1 VNISE
6 VKAIMAEHQKSTG
19 QKAARGAQVVGGII
33 KIATGIASQNYA
45 QAIIGAI
52 EVIPWKKVFTVIGAL
67 LFLLLIPIIIIA
79 SLPQLL
85 VNWALSGFDDLISR
99 NEHAAEMESYYYEVL
114 DEQQEGVEPDITRLI
129 CIQAVQKQQQVE
141 AINESDVEY
150 MIDISFSVDDETG
163 EVYNKTPDEIMDEMG
178 FDDEQKNW
186 ANLMYNVFT
195 GQKITPD
202 SEFVDKDRL
211 QSYEGVDL
219 DGLTYF
225 NQLDERWANEMYG
238 KTDTIGVAGCGPT
251 ALAIAISNL
260 TGDETDPVEVAEW
273 SYENGYVCEGSG
285 SYISLIPNAAEHFG
299 LNVEKLGKS
308 NAEELVEHLEDGKM
322 IIAIM
327 GAGHFTNT
335 GHFIVLR
342 GVTDD
347 GKILVADP
355 VSYNRSTMAWDVST
369 ILKEVKNAG
378 SGGPF
383 WSLSLPEPEPEEE

>member
-1 VNISE
+1 
-6 VKAIMAEHQKSTG
+6 MAEQQKSTG
-19 QKAARGAQVVGGII
+19 QKAARGAQVVGGIV

-202 SEFVDKDRL
+202 SEFVDKDSL
-211 QSYEGVDL
+211 QSYEGVTL
-219 DGLTYF
+219 DGLTYY

-273 SYENGYVCEGSG
+273 SYDNGYVCEGSG

-299 LNVEKLGKS
+299 LAVEKLGKS
-308 NAEELVEHLEDGKM
+308 NADELVEHLEDGKM

-355 VSYNRSTMAWDVST
+355 VSYNRSTMAWDIST

>member
-1 VNISE
+1 
-6 VKAIMAEHQKSTG
+6 VKRTMAEQQKSTG

-219 DGLTYF
+219 DGLTYY
-225 NQLDERWANEMYG
+225 NQLDERWANEKYG

-260 TGDETDPVEVAEW
+260 TGDEADPVEVAEW

-299 LNVEKLGKS
+299 LSVEKLGKS
-308 NAEELVEHLEDGKM
+308 NADELVEHLEDGKM

-327 GAGHFTNT
+327 GAGHFTNS

-355 VSYNRSTMAWDVST
+355 VSYNRSTMAWDIST

-383 WSLSLPEPEPEEE
+383 WSLSLQTDS

>member
-1 VNISE
+1 
-6 VKAIMAEHQKSTG
+6 MAEQQKSTG
-19 QKAARGAQVVGGII
+19 QKAARGAQVVGGIV

-211 QSYEGVDL
+211 QSYEGVTL
-219 DGLTYF
+219 DGLTYY

-299 LNVEKLGKS
+299 LSVEKLGKS
-308 NAEELVEHLEDGKM
+308 NAEELKQHLEDGKM

-355 VSYNRSTMAWDVST
+355 VSYNRSTMAWDIST

-383 WSLSLPEPEPEEE
+383 WSLSLPEPEPEE

>member
-1 VNISE
+1 
-6 VKAIMAEHQKSTG
+6 MAEQQKSTG

-45 QAIIGAI
+45 QAIIGAV

-211 QSYEGVDL
+211 QSYEGITL
-219 DGLTYF
+219 DGLTYY

-299 LNVEKLGKS
+299 LSVEKLGKS
-308 NAEELVEHLEDGKM
+308 SAEELKQHLEDGKM

-355 VSYNRSTMAWDVST
+355 VSYNRSTMAWDIST

>member
-1 VNISE
+1 
-6 VKAIMAEHQKSTG
+6 MAEQQKSTG

-114 DEQQEGVEPDITRLI
+114 EEQQEGVEPDITRLI

-150 MIDISFSVDDETG
+150 MIDISFSVDEDG

-219 DGLTYF
+219 DGLTYY

-260 TGDETDPVEVAEW
+260 TGDETDPTEVAEW
-273 SYENGYVCEGSG
+273 SYDNGYVCEGSG

-299 LNVEKLGKS
+299 LSVEKLGKS
-308 NAEELVEHLEDGKM
+308 NADELKQHLEDGKM

-335 GHFIVLR
+335 GHFIVLL

-369 ILKEVKNAG
+369 ILKEVKSAG
-378 SGGPF
+378 SGGPL
-383 WSLSLPEPEPEEE
+383 WALSLPKPEE

>member
-1 VNISE
+1 
-6 VKAIMAEHQKSTG
+6 MAEQQKSG
-19 QKAARGAQVVGGII
+19 AQKAARGAQVVGGII

-219 DGLTYF
+219 DGLTYY
-225 NQLDERWANEMYG
+225 NQLDERWANEKYG

-273 SYENGYVCEGSG
+273 SYDNGYVCEGSG

-299 LNVEKLGKS
+299 LSVEKLGKS
-308 NAEELVEHLEDGKM
+308 NAEELKQHLEDGKM

-383 WSLSLPEPEPEEE
+383 WALSLSEPEE

>member
-1 VNISE
+1 
-6 VKAIMAEHQKSTG
+6 MAEQQKSTG

-79 SLPQLL
+79 SLPQFL

-163 EVYNKTPDEIMDEMG
+163 EVYNKTPDEIMEAMG

-299 LNVEKLGKS
+299 LSVEKLGKS
-308 NAEELVEHLEDGKM
+308 SAEEIKQHLEDGKM

-327 GAGHFTNT
+327 GAGHFTST

-383 WSLSLPEPEPEEE
+383 WALSLPKPEE

>member
-1 VNISE
+1 
-6 VKAIMAEHQKSTG
+6 M
-19 QKAARGAQVVGGII
+19 II
-33 KIATGIASQNYA
+33 
-45 QAIIGAI
+45 
-52 EVIPWKKVFTVIGAL
+52 L
-67 LFLLLIPIIIIA
+67 

-85 VNWALSGFDDLISR
+85 VNWAFSGFDDLIFR
-99 NEHAAEMESYYYEVL
+99 NEHGTEMANYYYEVL
-114 DEQQEGVEPDITRLI
+114 EEQEEGVAPDITRLI

-141 AINESDVEY
+141 AITESDVEY
-150 MIDISFSVDDETG
+150 MIDISFSVDDDTG
-163 EVYNKTPDEIMDEMG
+163 EVYNKTPDEIMNELG
-178 FDDEQKNW
+178 FTDDQKNW

-211 QSYEGVDL
+211 QSYEGVTL
-219 DGLTYF
+219 DGFTYY

-251 ALAIAISNL
+251 ALAIAITSL
-260 TGDETDPVEVAEW
+260 TGHETDPVEVAEW

-285 SYISLIPNAAEHFG
+285 SYLSLIPAAAEYYG
-299 LNVEKLGKS
+299 LTVEKLGKS
-308 NAEELVEHLEDGKM
+308 SADELKQHLADGKM

-327 GAGHFTNT
+327 GAGHFTNS

-342 GVTDD
+342 GVTGG

-355 VSYNRSTMAWDVST
+355 VSYNKSIMEWNVSI
-369 ILKEVKNAG
+369 ILSEVKNAG

-383 WSLSLPEPEPEEE
+383 WAISLPGNEEV

>member
-1 VNISE
+1 
-6 VKAIMAEHQKSTG
+6 MAEQQKSTG

-45 QAIIGAI
+45 QAIIGAV

-114 DEQQEGVEPDITRLI
+114 EEQQEGVEPDITRLI

-211 QSYEGVDL
+211 QSYEGVTL
-219 DGLTYF
+219 DGLTYY

-299 LNVEKLGKS
+299 LSVEKLGKS
-308 NAEELVEHLEDGKM
+308 NAEELKQHLEDGKM

-355 VSYNRSTMAWDVST
+355 VSYNRSTMAWDIST

-383 WSLSLPEPEPEEE
+383 WSLSLPEPEPEE

>member
-1 VNISE
+1 
-6 VKAIMAEHQKSTG
+6 MAEQQKSTG

-45 QAIIGAI
+45 QAIIGAV

-299 LNVEKLGKS
+299 LSVEKLGKS

>member
-1 VNISE
+1 
-6 VKAIMAEHQKSTG
+6 MAEQQKSTG
-19 QKAARGAQVVGGII
+19 QKAARGAQVVGGIV

-150 MIDISFSVDDETG
+150 MIDISFSVDEDG

-211 QSYEGVDL
+211 QSYEGVDV
-219 DGLTYF
+219 DGLTYY
-225 NQLDERWANEMYG
+225 NQLDERWANEKYG

-299 LNVEKLGKS
+299 LSVEKLGKS

-369 ILKEVKNAG
+369 ILNEVKNAG

-383 WSLSLPEPEPEEE
+383 WSLSLPEPEPEE

>member
-1 VNISE
+1 
-6 VKAIMAEHQKSTG
+6 MAEQQKSTG

-150 MIDISFSVDDETG
+150 MIDISFSVDEDG

-299 LNVEKLGKS
+299 LSVEKLGKS

>member
-1 VNISE
+1 
-6 VKAIMAEHQKSTG
+6 MAEHQKSTG

-141 AINESDVEY
+141 VINESDVEY

-260 TGDETDPVEVAEW
+260 TGDETDPTEVAEW

-299 LNVEKLGKS
+299 LSVEKLGKS
-308 NAEELVEHLEDGKM
+308 NADELVEHLEDGKM

-369 ILKEVKNAG
+369 ILKEVKSVG

-383 WSLSLPEPEPEEE
+383 WSLSLQTDS

>member
-1 VNISE
+1 
-6 VKAIMAEHQKSTG
+6 MAEQQKSTG

-219 DGLTYF
+219 DGLTYY
-225 NQLDERWANEMYG
+225 NQLDERWANEKYG

-260 TGDETDPVEVAEW
+260 TGDEADPVEVAEW

-299 LNVEKLGKS
+299 LSVEKLGKS
-308 NAEELVEHLEDGKM
+308 NADELVEHLEDGKM

-327 GAGHFTNT
+327 GAGHFTNS

-355 VSYNRSTMAWDVST
+355 VSYNRSTMAWDIST

-383 WSLSLPEPEPEEE
+383 WSLSLQTDS

>member
-1 VNISE
+1 MNISE
-6 VKAIMAEHQKSTG
+6 VKAIMAEQQKSTG

-150 MIDISFSVDDETG
+150 MIDISFSVDEDG
-163 EVYNKTPDEIMDEMG
+163 KVYNKTPDEIMDEMG

-211 QSYEGVDL
+211 KSYEGVDL

-251 ALAIAISNL
+251 ALAIAITNL
-260 TGDETDPVEVAEW
+260 TGEETDPVEVAEW

-299 LNVEKLGKS
+299 LSVEKLGKS
-308 NAEELVEHLEDGKM
+308 SAEELIQHLADGKM

-327 GAGHFTNT
+327 GAGHFTNS

-342 GVTDD
+342 GVTGG

-355 VSYNRSTMAWDVST
+355 VSYNKSIMEWDVSI
-369 ILKEVKNAG
+369 ILSEAKNAG

-383 WSLSLPEPEPEEE
+383 WSLSLPKPEEE

>member
-1 VNISE
+1 
-6 VKAIMAEHQKSTG
+6 MAEQQKSTG

-85 VNWALSGFDDLISR
+85 VNWALSGFDDLIFR

-150 MIDISFSVDDETG
+150 MIDISFSVDEDG

-299 LNVEKLGKS
+299 LSVEKLGKS
-308 NAEELVEHLEDGKM
+308 SAEELIEHLEDGKM

-355 VSYNRSTMAWDVST
+355 VSYNRSTQEWDVST

>member
-1 VNISE
+1 
-6 VKAIMAEHQKSTG
+6 MAEQQKSTG

-45 QAIIGAI
+45 QAIIGAV

-195 GQKITPD
+195 GQKITPA

-299 LNVEKLGKS
+299 LAVEKLGKS
-308 NAEELVEHLEDGKM
+308 NAEELVEHPEDGKM

-355 VSYNRSTMAWDVST
+355 VSYNRSMIAWDVST

>member
-1 VNISE
+1 
-6 VKAIMAEHQKSTG
+6 MAEQQKSTG

-163 EVYNKTPDEIMDEMG
+163 EVYNKTPDEIMEAMG

-219 DGLTYF
+219 DGLTYY

-251 ALAIAISNL
+251 ALAIAITNL

-299 LNVEKLGKS
+299 LSVEKLGKS

-369 ILKEVKNAG
+369 ILKEVKSAG

-383 WSLSLPEPEPEEE
+383 WALSLPKPEE

>member
-1 VNISE
+1 
-6 VKAIMAEHQKSTG
+6 MAEQQKSTG

-45 QAIIGAI
+45 QAIIGAV

-114 DEQQEGVEPDITRLI
+114 EEQQEGVEPDITRLI

-299 LNVEKLGKS
+299 LSVEKLGKS

-355 VSYNRSTMAWDVST
+355 VSYNRSTMAWDIST

>member
-1 VNISE
+1 
-6 VKAIMAEHQKSTG
+6 MAEQQKSTG
-19 QKAARGAQVVGGII
+19 QKAARGAQVVGGIV

-114 DEQQEGVEPDITRLI
+114 EEQQDGVEPDITRLI

-150 MIDISFSVDDETG
+150 MIDISFSVDEDG
-163 EVYNKTPDEIMDEMG
+163 KVYNKTPDEIMDEMG

-211 QSYEGVDL
+211 QSYEGVTL
-219 DGLTYF
+219 DGLTYY

-238 KTDTIGVAGCGPT
+238 KTDTIGVAGCGPA

-260 TGDETDPVEVAEW
+260 TSDETDPVEVAEW

-308 NAEELVEHLEDGKM
+308 NAEELKQHLEDGKM

-327 GAGHFTNT
+327 GAGHFTST

-383 WSLSLPEPEPEEE
+383 WSLSLPESEPEE

>member
-1 VNISE
+1 
-6 VKAIMAEHQKSTG
+6 
-19 QKAARGAQVVGGII
+19 
-33 KIATGIASQNYA
+33 
-45 QAIIGAI
+45 
-52 EVIPWKKVFTVIGAL
+52 
-67 LFLLLIPIIIIA
+67 
-79 SLPQLL
+79 
-85 VNWALSGFDDLISR
+85 
-99 NEHAAEMESYYYEVL
+99 MESYYYEVL

-150 MIDISFSVDDETG
+150 MIDISFSVDEDG

-211 QSYEGVDL
+211 QSYEGVTL
-219 DGLTYF
+219 DGLTYY

-285 SYISLIPNAAEHFG
+285 SYISLIPNAAEQ
-299 LNVEKLGKS
+299 
-308 NAEELVEHLEDGKM
+308 
-322 IIAIM
+322 
-327 GAGHFTNT
+327 
-335 GHFIVLR
+335 LR
-342 GVTDD
+342 S
-347 GKILVADP
+347 
-355 VSYNRSTMAWDVST
+355 VS
-369 ILKEVKNAG
+369 
-378 SGGPF
+378 
-383 WSLSLPEPEPEEE
+383 

>member
-1 VNISE
+1 
-6 VKAIMAEHQKSTG
+6 MAEQQKSTG

-114 DEQQEGVEPDITRLI
+114 EEQQDGVEPDITRLI

-219 DGLTYF
+219 DGLIYY
-225 NQLDERWANEMYG
+225 NQLDERWANEKYG

-260 TGDETDPVEVAEW
+260 TGEETDPVEVAEW

-299 LNVEKLGKS
+299 LSVEKLGKS
-308 NAEELVEHLEDGKM
+308 SAEEIKQHLEDGKM

-355 VSYNRSTMAWDVST
+355 VSYNRSTQEWDVST

-383 WSLSLPEPEPEEE
+383 WALSLPKPEE

>member
-1 VNISE
+1 
-6 VKAIMAEHQKSTG
+6 MAEQQKSTG

-150 MIDISFSVDDETG
+150 MIDISFSVDEDG

-211 QSYEGVDL
+211 QSYEGVTL
-219 DGLTYF
+219 DGLTYY

-299 LNVEKLGKS
+299 LSVEKLGKS

-369 ILKEVKNAG
+369 ILNEVKNAG

-383 WSLSLPEPEPEEE
+383 WSLSLPEPEPEE

>member
-1 VNISE
+1 MNISE
-6 VKAIMAEHQKSTG
+6 VKAIMAEQQKSTG

-45 QAIIGAI
+45 QAIIGAV

-141 AINESDVEY
+141 AISESDVEY
-150 MIDISFSVDDETG
+150 MIDISFSVDEDG

-211 QSYEGVDL
+211 QSYEGVTL
-219 DGLTYF
+219 DGLTYY
-225 NQLDERWANEMYG
+225 NQLDERWANEKYG

-299 LNVEKLGKS
+299 LSVEKLGKS

>member
-1 VNISE
+1 
-6 VKAIMAEHQKSTG
+6 M
-19 QKAARGAQVVGGII
+19 
-33 KIATGIASQNYA
+33 
-45 QAIIGAI
+45 
-52 EVIPWKKVFTVIGAL
+52 
-67 LFLLLIPIIIIA
+67 LIPIIIIA

-85 VNWALSGFDDLISR
+85 VNWALSGFDDLIPR

-219 DGLTYF
+219 DGLIYY

-260 TGDETDPVEVAEW
+260 TGEETDPVEVAEW

-299 LNVEKLGKS
+299 LSVEKLGKS
-308 NAEELVEHLEDGKM
+308 SAEEIKQHLEDGKM

-355 VSYNRSTMAWDVST
+355 VSYNRSTQEWDVST

-383 WSLSLPEPEPEEE
+383 WALSLPKPEE

>member
-1 VNISE
+1 
-6 VKAIMAEHQKSTG
+6 MAEQQKSAG

-99 NEHAAEMESYYYEVL
+99 NEHATEMESYYYEVL
-114 DEQQEGVEPDITRLI
+114 EEQQEGVEPDITRLI

-150 MIDISFSVDDETG
+150 MIDISFSVDEDG

-299 LNVEKLGKS
+299 LAVEKLGKS
-308 NAEELVEHLEDGKM
+308 NADELAEHLEDGKM

-327 GAGHFTNT
+327 GAGHFTNS

-355 VSYNRSTMAWDVST
+355 VSYNRSTIAWDVST

-383 WSLSLPEPEPEEE
+383 WSLSLPEPEPKEE

>member
-1 VNISE
+1 
-6 VKAIMAEHQKSTG
+6 MAEQQKSTG

-114 DEQQEGVEPDITRLI
+114 EEQQEGVDPDITRLI

-195 GQKITPD
+195 GQKVTPD
-202 SEFVDKDRL
+202 SEFIDEDRL
-211 QSYEGVDL
+211 ANYDGVTL

-225 NQLDERWANEMYG
+225 NQLDERWANEKYG

-260 TGDETDPVEVAEW
+260 TGEDTDPVEVAEW

-299 LNVEKLGKS
+299 LSVEKLGKS
-308 NAEELVEHLEDGKM
+308 NANELKQHLEDGKM

-342 GVTDD
+342 GVTDK

-355 VSYNRSTMAWDVST
+355 VSYNRSTQEWDVST

-383 WSLSLPEPEPEEE
+383 WALSLIPEE

>member
-1 VNISE
+1 
-6 VKAIMAEHQKSTG
+6 MAEQQKSTG

-45 QAIIGAI
+45 QAIIGAV

-150 MIDISFSVDDETG
+150 MIDISFSVDEDG

-211 QSYEGVDL
+211 QSYEGVTL
-219 DGLTYF
+219 DGLTYY

-299 LNVEKLGKS
+299 LSVEKLGKS
-308 NAEELVEHLEDGKM
+308 SAEEIKQHLEDGKM

>member
-1 VNISE
+1 
-6 VKAIMAEHQKSTG
+6 MAEQQKSTG

-114 DEQQEGVEPDITRLI
+114 EEQQEGVEPDITRLI

-141 AINESDVEY
+141 SINESDVEY

-219 DGLTYF
+219 DGLTYY
-225 NQLDERWANEMYG
+225 NQLDERWANEKYG

-299 LNVEKLGKS
+299 LSVEKLGKS
-308 NAEELVEHLEDGKM
+308 NDEELKQHLEDGKM

>member
-1 VNISE
+1 
-6 VKAIMAEHQKSTG
+6 
-19 QKAARGAQVVGGII
+19 
-33 KIATGIASQNYA
+33 
-45 QAIIGAI
+45 
-52 EVIPWKKVFTVIGAL
+52 
-67 LFLLLIPIIIIA
+67 
-79 SLPQLL
+79 
-85 VNWALSGFDDLISR
+85 
-99 NEHAAEMESYYYEVL
+99 MESYYYEVL
-114 DEQQEGVEPDITRLI
+114 EEQQDGVEPDITRLI

-211 QSYEGVDL
+211 KSYEGVDL

-260 TGDETDPVEVAEW
+260 TGEETDPVEVAEW

-299 LNVEKLGKS
+299 LSVEKLGKS

>member
-1 VNISE
+1 
-6 VKAIMAEHQKSTG
+6 MAEQQKSTG

-45 QAIIGAI
+45 QAIIGAV

-150 MIDISFSVDDETG
+150 MIDISFSVDEDG

-299 LNVEKLGKS
+299 LSVEKLGKS

-383 WSLSLPEPEPEEE
+383 WSLSLQTDS

>member
-1 VNISE
+1 
-6 VKAIMAEHQKSTG
+6 MAEQQKSTG

-211 QSYEGVDL
+211 QSYEGVTL
-219 DGLTYF
+219 DGLTYY

-260 TGDETDPVEVAEW
+260 TGDETDPTEVAEW

-299 LNVEKLGKS
+299 LSVEKLGKS
-308 NAEELVEHLEDGKM
+308 SAEEIKQHLEDGKM

-327 GAGHFTNT
+327 GAGHFTST

-355 VSYNRSTMAWDVST
+355 VSYNRSTQEWDVST
-369 ILKEVKNAG
+369 ILKEVKSAG

-383 WSLSLPEPEPEEE
+383 WALSLPEPDE

>member
-1 VNISE
+1 
-6 VKAIMAEHQKSTG
+6 MADQQKSAG

-299 LNVEKLGKS
+299 LSVEKLGKS
-308 NAEELVEHLEDGKM
+308 NADELVEHLEDGKM

-369 ILKEVKNAG
+369 ILKEVKSAG

-383 WSLSLPEPEPEEE
+383 WSLSLQTDS